1 MLAIPALLGEQ
12 VTGPYEGQYKP
23 PLEVVVVSAL
33 GIVAREFSVDAK
45 VKEQANGNRGTYKLT
60 DNFFRFWYAFGSANF
75 SQLEDGD
82 VDGVYE
88 YIVEPALHE
97 FASSAFED
105 VCREFV
111 REKQKKNELPFR
123 YSRMGRWGGKTTI
136 RDKNAK
142 NGLRTGETVIDL
154 LAIDRRAEKYLV
166 GECKFEKEPFTYA
179 EYLNTLAKLTPLKEK
194 AVFYYALF
202 SESGFDEKIAED
214 AKTNGTLLY
223 TLEQIV
229 SCN

>member
-1 MLAIPALLGEQ
+1 M
-12 VTGPYEGQYKP
+12 
-23 PLEVVVVSAL
+23 
-33 GIVAREFSVDAK
+33 DAK

-60 DNFFRFWYAFGSANF
+60 DNFFRFWYAFGFANF

-123 YSRMGRWGGKTTI
+123 YSRMGRWWGKTTI
-136 RDKNAK
+136 IDKNAK
-142 NGLRTGETVIDL
+142 NGLRTGETEIDL

-166 GECKFEKEPFTYA
+166 GECKFEKEPFNYA

-194 AVFYYALF
+194 TVFYYALF
-202 SESGFDEKIAED
+202 SESGFDEKIA
-214 AKTNGTLLY
+214 
-223 TLEQIV
+223 
-229 SCN
+229 